1 LARIFPRVD
10 FPTQLTPVRKIF
22 MVAELLENV
31 TSGDRSDLVDIPTG
45 DGNCNP

>member
-1 LARIFPRVD
+1 
-10 FPTQLTPVRKIF
+10 

-31 TSGDRSDLVDIPTG
+31 TGEDRSDRVDIPTG